1 MNNDILWLN
10 KNQQIEKNKND
21 IEELSTING
30 LLGIKVVNQVDSE
43 ADLPAEDSEE
53 FMSLEY
59 GDAYIIDNLND
70 TYTFFVKTRPTSEKD
85 YDHWFRLQ
93 LAGLKGD
100 TGEIGPKGEPGPIG
114 FKAYATNDI
123 NVIPLTDKL
132 EGHTAMLQDGRVYR
146 VLNGQWYYITTIV
159 GGQGEKGLKGDT
171 GERGD
176 TGATGATGPKGD
188 PGGFIH
194 IVGQVTAPSQLPV
207 PPEDPTAAYF
217 VGAEYP
223 VSDNPIY
230 IWAGEPLR
238 WQNIGVLNI
247 ATYVTS
253 NGEYVGIWDAD
264 TKVDKIS
271 STGSS
276 RAYGV
281 DEQGT
286 QRTYDITASPYTN
299 TIAFRASNGRL
310 RVGTPTLGDDAATKQ
325 YVDSN
330 LPKII
335 RI

>member
-30 LLGIKVVNQVDSE
+30 LLGIKVVNQIDSE

-53 FMSLEY
+53 FMSLQY

-100 TGEIGPKGEPGPIG
+100 TGEVGPQGEPGPIG

-123 NVIPLTDKL
+123 NIIPVTDKV
-132 EGHTAMLQDGRVYR
+132 EGRTAMLQDGRVYR
-146 VLNGQWYYITTIV
+146 VLNGQWVYITTII

-171 GERGD
+171 GEKGD

-230 IWAGEPLR
+230 IWAGEPVR

-264 TKVDKIS
+264 TKLDKV
-271 STGSS
+271 STTGDH
-276 RAYGV
+276 RLYGV
-281 DEQGT
+281 TSAGT
-286 QRTYDITASPYTN
+286 QKMFGVAT
-299 TIAFRASNGRL
+299 TIAGGYVPL
-310 RVGTPTLGDDAATKQ
+310 RRDSGTIAVPNAVSDTDAINLGQMNAA
-325 YVDSN
+325 